1 MRLRPQQHSFSFLP
15 LLEVDLL
22 CRLYMPGITHNIK
35 RSHKNPKPKIQFAF
49 DFGRKILWDINLTKA
64 TTKPQTQK
72 LIIHILDPIKFPIM
86 G

>member
-1 MRLRPQQHSFSFLP
+1 MWLRPQQHSFSFLP
-15 LLEVDLL
+15 LPKVDL
-22 CRLYMPGITHNIK
+22 RLYMPRITHNIK
-35 RSHKNPKPKIQFAF
+35 RPHKNPKPEIQFAF
-49 DFGRKILWDINLTKA
+49 NFGKILWDINLTKA